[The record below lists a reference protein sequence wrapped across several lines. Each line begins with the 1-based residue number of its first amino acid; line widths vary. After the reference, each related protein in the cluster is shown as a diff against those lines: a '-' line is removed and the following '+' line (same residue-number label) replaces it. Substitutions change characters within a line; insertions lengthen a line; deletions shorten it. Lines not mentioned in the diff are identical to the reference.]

1 MEMKIDWS
9 TQDNIVAEQKT
20 SLIELRDLRKS
31 YQTPAG
37 SISALKNINL
47 SVQRGELVAVIGKSG
62 AGKSTLVN
70 MIAGIDCP
78 DSGEIIINGVSIQ
91 RLNEDARA
99 RWRGLNMGVVFQ
111 FFQLLPSINL
121 VRNITIPMEFCNR
134 YTAPERK
141 TRALALLDQVGL
153 SDHARK
159 KPALISGGQQ
169 QRVAIARALC
179 MNPMIMLFDEPTSA
193 LDPEMIGEVLDVMK
207 GLAKG
212 GMTMMV
218 VTHEIGFAREV
229 ADRIIFIDSGKIIE
243 SGPTGEILDFAKH
256 PRTKEFL
263 SKVLK

>member
-1 MEMKIDWS
+1 MEKINSWS
-9 TQDNIVAEQKT
+9 TQDHIIADQAIA
-20 SLIELRDLRKS
+20 LIELRDLRKS

-47 SVQRGELVAVIGKSG
+47 SVQRGEFVAVIGKSG

-169 QRVAIARALC
+169 QRVAIARALA
-179 MNPMIMLFDEPTSA
+179 NDPPIIIADEPTGN
-193 LDPEMIGEVLDVMK
+193 LDSKTASEILELLSELTGQGKTVLI
-207 GLAKG
+207 
-212 GMTMMV
+212 
-218 VTHEIGFAREV
+218 VTHDKTLAAC
-229 ADRIIFIDSGKIIE
+229 ADRVVEIAD
-243 SGPTGEILDFAKH
+243 GEIA
-256 PRTKEFL
+256 
-263 SKVLK
+263 

>member
-1 MEMKIDWS
+1 MEKKNSWS
-9 TQDNIVAEQKT
+9 TQENIVADQKT

-47 SVQRGELVAVIGKSG
+47 SVQRGEFVTVIGKSG

-91 RLNEDARA
+91 QLNEDARA

-169 QRVAIARALC
+169 QRVAIARALA
-179 MNPMIMLFDEPTSA
+179 NDPPIVIADEPTGN
-193 LDPEMIGEVLDVMK
+193 LDSKTASEILELLSELTGQGKTVLI
-207 GLAKG
+207 
-212 GMTMMV
+212 
-218 VTHEIGFAREV
+218 VTHDKTLAAC
-229 ADRIIFIDSGKIIE
+229 ADRVVEIAD
-243 SGPTGEILDFAKH
+243 GEIA
-256 PRTKEFL
+256 
-263 SKVLK
+263 